1 MENLQRHEEP
11 TLADHFQDKRTS
23 PDQDGLD
30 MDGLDLLD
38 PIQKSD
44 YTESLHF
51 QINQNLRN
59 QPRMLC
65 MTKYYLDRFPSPTE
79 SPSPARARE
88 SREPSPSSPAP
99 FSNPP

>member
-11 TLADHFQDKRTS
+11 TLADQLYQDKHTS

-51 QINQNLRN
+51 QIN
-59 QPRMLC
+59 
-65 MTKYYLDRFPSPTE
+65 
-79 SPSPARARE
+79 
-88 SREPSPSSPAP
+88 
-99 FSNPP
+99 